1 MESILTSVKK
11 LLGIAEEY
19 TAFDLDI
26 IMSINSVFAILE
38 QLGVGPDGGF
48 FITDSSTTWND
59 YFGASEDI
67 EQNEAVKNYIALKVK
82 LMFDPPT
89 SSTVMQATTN
99 LTSELEWRLNVAC
112 DKTHGYGGSDSSTSS
127 DCENAIDDLLKVIL
141 NGKY

>member
-19 TAFDLDI
+19 TAFDPDI

-48 FITDSSTTWND
+48 SISDATATWSD
-59 YFGASEDI
+59 YFGDSE
-67 EQNEAVKNYIALKVK
+67 EVVKAEAVKNYVGLKVK

-89 SSTVMQATTN
+89 SSSVMQATTN
-99 LTSELEWRLNVAC
+99 MTNELEWRLNVAC
-112 DKTHGYGGSDSSTSS
+112 DKTSGVVSK
-127 DCENAIDDLLKVIL
+127 EVL
-141 NGKY
+141 